1 MTRNR
6 NEAAPPMGSDNTAP
20 RRRPRIH
27 NPAATATP
35 MIPPRRRIARRVAT
49 TPPGSTA
56 LRDAAGEE
64 ARDDGTSPSYD
75 SRAQRTGHRW
85 SLSVRLSLCAL
96 VLWGCLLASED
107 RVWSRARQPIVGAC
121 EGVAELKTDPRRVMN
136 GTSVVLALQGVRYQV
151 NAYGQPSWMLQRR
164 LAGERVWVAGTCGEF
179 TGRFSRS
186 ARISHIVGRLNVS
199 DVSEEFSD
207 GSLMSRAANRMR
219 RTMIRGVSAMS
230 PDTRALF
237 TGLVIG
243 DDREQPRE
251 MILNFRTS
259 GLSHLTAVSGQ
270 NVSYLLVVV
279 SPVLHRL
286 SKKWRFIATMFLLLW
301 FVLLTRAEPSVV
313 RAAFM
318 AGVVAVNGFIG
329 RPQNARAV
337 LASTVIALLIVD
349 PMLAWSVG
357 FALSVGATGG
367 LAWLSARI
375 GAIVGGRGVVAAT
388 LAAQVGTAPIS
399 LLIFGSLP
407 VVALVANPLVIGVAG
422 MVMMAGVPL
431 ALLSGIVS
439 PLVAPMS
446 WLLSLPVMYVNTIA
460 TCAAFVSPSPWL
472 NSVLWIVVLAVVWR
486 RFRAHTRLRSLP
498 SPTSVAG

>member
-1 MTRNR
+1 M
-6 NEAAPPMGSDNTAP
+6 
-20 RRRPRIH
+20 
-27 NPAATATP
+27 
-35 MIPPRRRIARRVAT
+35 
-49 TPPGSTA
+49 
-56 LRDAAGEE
+56 
-64 ARDDGTSPSYD
+64 
-75 SRAQRTGHRW
+75 
-85 SLSVRLSLCAL
+85 
-96 VLWGCLLASED
+96 
-107 RVWSRARQPIVGAC
+107 WSRARLPIVGEC
-121 EGVAELKTDPRRVMN
+121 EGIAEVKTDPRHVMN
-136 GTSVVLALQGVRYQV
+136 GTSVVLALRGVRYQV
-151 NAYGQPSWMLQRR
+151 NAYGPSGWKLQRR
-164 LAGERVWVAGTCGEF
+164 LAGERVWVGGTCGEL
-179 TGRFSRS
+179 TGRFTRS

-207 GSLMSRAANRMR
+207 GSMMSRAANRMR

-230 PDTRALF
+230 PETRALF

-251 MILNFRTS
+251 MILNFRAS

-270 NVSYLLVVV
+270 NVSYLLVVA

-286 SKKWRFIATMFLLLW
+286 SRKWRFITTMFLLLW

-318 AGVVAVNGFIG
+318 AGVVAVNAFIG
-329 RPQNARAV
+329 RPQNARVV
-337 LASTVIALLIVD
+337 LAVTVIALLLID

-388 LAAQVGTAPIS
+388 LAAQAGTAPIS

-422 MVMMAGVPL
+422 VVMMAGVPL
-431 ALLSGIVS
+431 ALLAGMVS
-439 PLVAPMS
+439 PLVVPMS
-446 WLLSLPVMYVNTIA
+446 WVLSIPVMYVNAIA
-460 TCAAFVSPSPWL
+460 TGAAFVAPSQWL
-472 NSVLWIVVLAVVWR
+472 NGSLWIVVLGVVR
-486 RFRAHTRLRSLP
+486 RRYHAQKRQRSLS
-498 SPTSVAG
+498 SPMSVAG